1 MDLYDTTLRDGALQ
15 EGISLSV
22 KDKISITEKLD
33 DIGIPFIEGGYA
45 GSNPKDDEYFKL
57 IKNIKFKQAK
67 ISAFGST
74 RKINGK
80 IDTDPVINAL
90 LSSET
95 ELVTVVGKSSDIQ
108 VKKVLETTLEEN
120 LSMISDSIEYLK
132 NRGRKVIFDAEHFFD
147 GYINNPSY
155 SLKVLETAM
164 EFGADTIVL
173 CDTNGGMLPNK
184 VSEITKTVLETIKC
198 QLGIHTHND
207 TDTAVASALAAYQS
221 GATHIQGT
229 INGYGERCGN
239 ANLVSIIA
247 NLQLKLGEKCLSE
260 KNLVRLTELSN
271 FVSETVNRAPFPYSP
286 YVGKNAFTHKG
297 GLHASATEK
306 FISSYQHIDP
316 SSIGNSTDVTIS
328 ELSGKSNVNR
338 KIKELGL
345 SSQLGNTEAQEIV
358 KHIKNQENQ
367 GFSYENATASFELV
381 VKRFLPNY
389 EPPFELID
397 FVVLVENRLKANGNL
412 LCEATVKVMIDQK
425 IIHTASEGN
434 GPVNALDNALR
445 KALIQSYPEIYSLRL
460 TDYSVRVVDQSS
472 ATEAKVRVAIESA
485 DEKDVWRTVGCSAN
499 ILEAS
504 WMALS
509 DSLEW
514 WLNKNLNN

>member
-1 MDLYDTTLRDGALQ
+1 MDLYDTTLRDGTQQ

-22 KDKISITEKLD
+22 QDKISITEKLD

-45 GSNPKDDEYFKL
+45 GSNPKDNEYFKL
-57 IKNIKFKQAK
+57 IKNISLKQAK
-67 ISAFGST
+67 ICAFGST
-74 RKINGK
+74 RKIYGK
-80 IDTDPVINAL
+80 VDSDPVIKSL
-90 LSSET
+90 LSSESEIIT
-95 ELVTVVGKSSDIQ
+95 LVGKSSDIQ
-108 VKKVLETTLEEN
+108 VEKVLETSLEEN

-132 NRGRKVIFDAEHFFD
+132 NRDRKVIFDAEHFFD

-155 SLKVLETAM
+155 CIKVLETAK

-173 CDTNGGMLPNK
+173 CDTNGGMLPDK
-184 VSEITKTVLETIKC
+184 VSEITKIVSETLNC
-198 QLGIHTHND
+198 QIGIHTHND
-207 TDTAVASALAAYQS
+207 TDTAVASAIAAYQS

-247 NLQLKLGEKCLSE
+247 NLQLKLGVNCLTKS
-260 KNLVRLTELSN
+260 NLSRLTELSN
-271 FVSETVNRAPFPYSP
+271 FVAETVNRPPFPYSP

-316 SSIGNSTDVTIS
+316 SSIGNYTDVTIS

-338 KIKELGL
+338 KIRELGL
-345 SSQLGNTEAQEIV
+345 SNQLGNTEAQEIV
-358 KHIKNQENQ
+358 KYIKNQENQ
-367 GFSYENATASFELV
+367 GFSYENSTASFELV

-397 FVVLVENRLKANGNL
+397 FVVLVENRSKSNGNL
-412 LCEATVKVMIDQK
+412 LCEATVKVK
-425 IIHTASEGN
+425 VENTVVHTASEGN
-434 GPVNALDNALR
+434 GPVNALNNALI
-445 KALIQSYPEIYSLRL
+445 KALSPSYPKIHSLRL
-460 TDYSVRVVDQSS
+460 TDYNVRVVNESA
-472 ATEAKVRVAIESA
+472 ATEAKVRVAVESA
-485 DEKDVWRTVGCSAN
+485 DDKDVWRTVGCSAN

-514 WLNKNLNN
+514 YLNKI

>member
-1 MDLYDTTLRDGALQ
+1 MDLYDTTLRDGAQQ

-22 KDKISITEKLD
+22 QDKISITEKLD

-80 IDTDPVINAL
+80 IDNDPVIKAL
-90 LSSET
+90 LSSDT
-95 ELVTVVGKSSDIQ
+95 EIVTLVGKSSDIQ

-164 EFGADTIVL
+164 EFGSDTIVL
-173 CDTNGGMLPNK
+173 CDTNGGMLPNQ
-184 VSEITKTVLETIKC
+184 VSEITKIVLETIKC
-198 QLGIHTHND
+198 QIGIHTHND

-260 KNLVRLTELSN
+260 NNLFRLTELSN

-306 FISSYQHIDP
+306 FVSSYQHIDP

-358 KHIKNQENQ
+358 KYIKNQENQ

-389 EPPFELID
+389 KSPFELID
-397 FVVLVENRLKANGNL
+397 FVVLVENRLKANKNL
-412 LCEATVKVMIDQK
+412 LCEATVKVKIDQK

-445 KALIQSYPEIYSLRL
+445 KALLQSYPEIYSLRL
-460 TDYSVRVVDQSS
+460 TDYSVRVVDESA

>member
-1 MDLYDTTLRDGALQ
+1 MDLYDTTLRDGTQQ

-22 KDKISITEKLD
+22 QDKISITEKLD

-45 GSNPKDDEYFKL
+45 GSNPKDNEYFKL
-57 IKNIKFKQAK
+57 IKNISLKQAK
-67 ISAFGST
+67 ICAFGST
-74 RKINGK
+74 RKIYGK
-80 IDTDPVINAL
+80 VDSDPVIKSL
-90 LSSET
+90 LSSESEIIT
-95 ELVTVVGKSSDIQ
+95 LVGKSSDIQ
-108 VKKVLETTLEEN
+108 VETTLEEN

-132 NRGRKVIFDAEHFFD
+132 NRDRKVIFDAEHFFD

-155 SLKVLETAM
+155 SIKVLETAK

-173 CDTNGGMLPNK
+173 CDTNGGMLPDK
-184 VSEITKTVLETIKC
+184 VSEITKIVSETLNC
-198 QLGIHTHND
+198 QIGIHTHND
-207 TDTAVASALAAYQS
+207 TDTAVASAIAAYQS

-247 NLQLKLGEKCLSE
+247 NLQLKLGVNCLTKS
-260 KNLVRLTELSN
+260 NLSRLTELSN
-271 FVSETVNRAPFPYSP
+271 FVAETVNRPPFPYSP

-316 SSIGNSTDVTIS
+316 SSIGNYTDVTIS

-338 KIKELGL
+338 KIRELGL
-345 SSQLGNTEAQEIV
+345 SNQLGNTEAQEIV
-358 KHIKNQENQ
+358 KYIKNQENQ
-367 GFSYENATASFELV
+367 GFSYENSTASFELV

-397 FVVLVENRLKANGNL
+397 FVVLVENRSKSNGNL
-412 LCEATVKVMIDQK
+412 LCEATVKVK
-425 IIHTASEGN
+425 VENTVVHTASEGN
-434 GPVNALDNALR
+434 GPVNALNNALI
-445 KALIQSYPEIYSLRL
+445 KALSPSYPKIHSLRL
-460 TDYSVRVVDQSS
+460 TDYNVRVVNESA
-472 ATEAKVRVAIESA
+472 ATEAKVRVAVESA
-485 DEKDVWRTVGCSAN
+485 DDKDVWRTVGCSAN

-514 WLNKNLNN
+514 YLNKI